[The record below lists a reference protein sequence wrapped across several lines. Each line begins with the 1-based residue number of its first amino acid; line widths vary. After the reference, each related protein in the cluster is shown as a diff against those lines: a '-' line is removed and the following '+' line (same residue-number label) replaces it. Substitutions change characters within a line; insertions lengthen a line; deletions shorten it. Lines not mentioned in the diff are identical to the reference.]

1 MLFNKV
7 TKEHILK
14 AIKDL
19 DSKSY
24 PSGFRPSTTYDVL
37 YNGKT
42 YPPPAIMAYAYFH
55 AEGKDVEPNFKV
67 GKGSECFDV
76 LERHGFNLVK
86 KENKKMHDK
95 LFTLKQDF
103 LDTWPIEKLEQ
114 MVLEDYTNLDRED
127 SFCYWVEQKTKSL

>member
-42 YPPPAIMAYAYFH
+42 YPPPAIMAYVNSVIDEYNAKWLMHTFMQ
-55 AEGKDVEPNFKV
+55 KV
-67 GKGSECFDV
+67 
-76 LERHGFNLVK
+76 
-86 KENKKMHDK
+86 
-95 LFTLKQDF
+95 
-103 LDTWPIEKLEQ
+103 
-114 MVLEDYTNLDRED
+114 
-127 SFCYWVEQKTKSL
+127 KT